1 MHWDFISPKRLVL
14 VLTAFLDLSPQI
26 YYDPLAMFNVIQ
38 VAYKLM
44 TELLFC
50 LLIFQ
55 TTSENGIH
63 SEFRGTVLNNFH
75 LEGHIKICLDCSYH

>member
-1 MHWDFISPKRLVL
+1 
-14 VLTAFLDLSPQI
+14 
-26 YYDPLAMFNVIQ
+26 
-38 VAYKLM
+38 M
-44 TELLFC
+44 TELLSFC

-75 LEGHIKICLDCSYH
+75 LEGHIKICLDCSCHWVCGSYFKTNNDRNVIRNRHFIYIYYTNLASRITF